1 MLIVFALIS
10 LSIFVVPVRYKY
22 GAALTVV
29 VLTSVA
35 AGAAALLSLT
45 GSLAE
50 IPLAGNYHHPLFR
63 SALPRMDGLSALFVL
78 LICTATLAVTLYAR
92 DYLKAYSARKAPVQL
107 SVHYVALVWMF
118 IAMLAVVIFR
128 GGFAFLAAWE
138 TMTIAS
144 FALIL
149 FEAEKREVRR
159 AAINYLILMHIGFV
173 FLVAGFTVAAGGGLT
188 GFDALRG
195 YFAEHH
201 PAPLFI
207 VFLLGFG
214 MKAGIFPLHIWLPE
228 AHPAAPSHI
237 SALMSGVM
245 TKMGVYGVLRV
256 LSSVTNG
263 LETVGLILLGV
274 GLATALWG
282 IVHAALQNDLK
293 KLLAYSTIEN
303 IGIVFTGL
311 GAGTLGLAGGNT
323 PLAVLG
329 LTGALL
335 HALNHSLFKPML
347 FMSAGS
353 VLMTTH
359 TRNLDELG
367 GLSRRMPLTTGLFL
381 VGSAAICAL
390 PPLNGFVS
398 EYLIYLGLLRSVA
411 AESMILWSMAGAA
424 VLALVGGIAVL
435 TFGKALGIGFLGAA
449 RSAKAD
455 RAQEATGLMLAA
467 QMIPLAGIVLIGL
480 FPVFAARWIG
490 GIVRQTFL
498 LIPADVSGAVEPAA
512 KGLSSLTG
520 VAAVVIGLTLLLV
533 WLRSR
538 AQRKRAMTESPT
550 WGCGFTAPNA
560 RMQYT
565 GESFSE
571 GLQHLTASPTNT
583 RSRRNRRAESISK
596 EEIFAGEHDF
606 GVRRSDRIDR
616 LVSERWVY
624 LIRKVNARLALFQ
637 TGKINHYIL
646 HALLFL
652 IFIFLISWIGWV

>member
-1 MLIVFALIS
+1 MLIALALLS
-10 LSIFVVPVRYKY
+10 LSIFAMPARYKF
-22 GAALTVV
+22 GAALTIVG
-29 VLTSVA
+29 LTA
-35 AGAAALLSLT
+35 AAAVAAALF
-45 GSLAE
+45 SLAGSAAQ
-50 IPLAGNYHHPLFR
+50 IPLAENYHSPFFR

-78 LICTATLAVTLYAR
+78 LICAATLAATLYAR
-92 DYLKAYSARKAPVQL
+92 DSLKAYSARKAPVQL
-107 SVHYVALVWMF
+107 SVHYVALIWMF

-159 AAINYLILMHIGFV
+159 AAINYLMLMHIGFV
-173 FLVAGFTVAAGGGLT
+173 FLAAGFTVAGGGSLA
-188 GFDALRG
+188 GFDALPG
-195 YFAEHH
+195 YFARHA
-201 PAPLFI
+201 PVPLFV

-256 LSSVTNG
+256 LSCVSAG
-263 LETVGLILLGV
+263 LETLGLILLGT

-293 KLLAYSTIEN
+293 KLLAYSTVEN

-311 GAGTLGLAGGNT
+311 GAGTIGLACGNT
-323 PLAVLG
+323 PLAALG

-335 HALNHSLFKPML
+335 HVLNHSLFKPML
-347 FMSAGS
+347 FLSAGA
-353 VLMTTH
+353 VLRSTH

-367 GLSRRMPLTTGLFL
+367 GLSKRMPITTTLFL
-381 VGSAAICAL
+381 TGSAAICAL

-398 EYLIYLGLLRSVA
+398 EFLIYLGLLKSVA
-411 AESMILWSMAGAA
+411 AGSMILWSMAGIA

-435 TFGKALGIGFLGAA
+435 TFGKAFGIGFSGAPRSVRAERA
-449 RSAKAD
+449 R
-455 RAQEATGLMLAA
+455 EATTLMLAA

-480 FPVFAARWIG
+480 FPAFAVGWVG
-490 GIVRQTFL
+490 EIVRGAFYL
-498 LIPADVSGAVEPAA
+498 PEVSGTMP
-512 KGLSSLTG
+512 GSLPMLTA
-520 VAAVVIGLTLLLV
+520 VAAVLIGLTLALV
-533 WLRSR
+533 WLRRR
-538 AQRKRAMTESPT
+538 AQRKRPPAESPT

-583 RSRRNRRAESISK
+583 RSRSNRRAGSISK
-596 EEIFAGEHDF
+596 EEIFAGTHGF
-606 GVRRSDRIDR
+606 GVRRGDRIDR
-616 LVSERWVY
+616 IVSERWVY
-624 LIRKVNARLALFQ
+624 LIRKINSRLALFQ

-652 IFIFLISWIGWV
+652 IFIFLISWIGII